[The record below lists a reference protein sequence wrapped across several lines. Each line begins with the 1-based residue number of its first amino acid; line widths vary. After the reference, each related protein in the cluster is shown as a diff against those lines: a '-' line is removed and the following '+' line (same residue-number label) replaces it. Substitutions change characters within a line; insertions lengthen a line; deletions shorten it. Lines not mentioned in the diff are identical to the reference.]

1 MIVALRPIDAQSAT
15 AMPLQVASKFR
26 EPLRARV
33 GEVALPASNTLQ
45 ESSVLELIVDGHREL
60 SGQVV
65 VAGPGSPKCFPLA
78 RLMGLNSWRRRQLP
92 QSLDGCSDVGVCHSV
107 IAVT

>member
-1 MIVALRPIDAQSAT
+1 MVMALGSINAQSPA
-15 AMPLQVASKFR
+15 AMPLHVAPKFCK
-26 EPLRARV
+26 PLRACI
-33 GEVALPASNTLQ
+33 GEVALPAGNTLQ
-45 ESSVLELIVDGHREL
+45 ESSLLKLIVNRHREL

-107 IAVT
+107 IA